1 MEWKEIGNEN
11 PALAV
16 GPNVTVSD
24 EFSDGKE
31 EEEEEDECHARRARA
46 RRQSDRSEA
55 EQSESFV
62 PSVPPSAKPKVNF
75 ENAKRAGVIQ

>member
-31 EEEEEDECHARRARA
+31 EDDDECHARRARA
-46 RRQSDRSEA
+46 RA
-55 EQSESFV
+55 
-62 PSVPPSAKPKVNF
+62 PS
-75 ENAKRAGVIQ
+75 I

>member
-31 EEEEEDECHARRARA
+31 EEEDECHA

-62 PSVPPSAKPKVNF
+62 PSVPPSLRPSLC
-75 ENAKRAGVIQ
+75 